1 MVKSIAHMI
10 DKATPI
16 NVIRFDVNLSPYLTQ
31 GNKANF
37 KIDYD
42 LGKSKTTGQNYL
54 VIHWQLAEFDLFNN
68 ILINYFSE
76 KVCTLNITHKHED
89 FVSLINYLNNYY
101 FEIALD
107 FEEKLPNIESFNFG
121 DVTTLLNETAKRIVV
136 SLTNLGAYHK
146 HHHVELKT
154 FKPTR
159 PQRANKPIK
168 KIIN

>member
-1 MVKSIAHMI
+1 MVKSITHMI

-31 GNKANF
+31 GNEPNC

-76 KVCTLNITHKHED
+76 KVCTLNITHKQED

-121 DVTTLLNETAKRIVV
+121 DVSKLLNETAKKIII

-146 HHHVELKT
+146 QPHLEFNQLQA
-154 FKPTR
+154 TR
-159 PQRANKPIK
+159 KQRTKKPIK
-168 KIIN
+168 RIIN